1 MCRIPLFFWGCEL
14 MGEKLSLVIILTEG
28 IRGHLNQ
35 ARGIAIW
42 LSELTGARTV
52 EIQVPRLSGLEKL
65 VKSKVRARFL
75 SRSTSAIC
83 SKWLKDV
90 GAQDLVDRITSLV
103 ESVPE
108 KAEGCLLI
116 SAGNTPAPF
125 NLSLARVFQIKNV
138 VLMTPSVT
146 SLSAF
151 DFAVVPE
158 HDFPP
163 VSENLMLTL
172 GAPNAIVRKDLEEP
186 AEELARSFSPVNS
199 SSWGI
204 LIGGD
209 TVNYGI
215 DPAWIKKNVGAL
227 LDMASEKCAD
237 LYITT
242 SRRTRQDAEKTL
254 YDITRGQKNVRMVL
268 LASQDPRNPV
278 PGMLGLCDR
287 IFCTEDSVS
296 MLSEAATSG
305 KPVFLLRVKKKGG
318 LKMFLGTITNS
329 LVKANILPVSYLWG
343 FYRFEYMRQR
353 MIGKGL
359 LVEMPDNTQ
368 NWMNLVDS
376 SKNRDVSEFNEAKR
390 AAEWILETFKR

>member
-1 MCRIPLFFWGCEL
+1 MEQ
-14 MGEKLSLVIILTEG
+14 KLSLVIILTEG

-35 ARGIAIW
+35 ARGISFW
-42 LSELTGARTV
+42 LSKLSGARIV
-52 EIQVPRLSGLEKL
+52 ELQVPLLSGLEKL
-65 VKSKVRARFL
+65 VKLKFRARFI
-75 SRSTSAIC
+75 SGSSPAACR
-83 SKWLKDV
+83 KWLNDT
-90 GAQDLVDRITSLV
+90 GAQDLIDRISSLL
-103 ESVPE
+103 ENVPE
-108 KAEGCLLI
+108 KGKGCLLI

-125 NLSLARVFQIKNV
+125 NLALARVFQIRNV

-146 SLSAF
+146 SLSSY

-158 HDFPP
+158 HDFPAP
-163 VSENLMLTL
+163 GDNLMSTL
-172 GAPNAIVRKDLEEP
+172 GAPNAIVRKDLEEQ
-186 AEELARSFSPVNS
+186 AEELKRSFSPVNT

-209 TVNYGI
+209 TVNYSI
-215 DPAWIKKNVGAL
+215 SPAWISKYVGAL
-227 LDMASEKCAD
+227 LDMASAKGAD

-254 YDITRGQKNVRMVL
+254 YDITRGRENVRMVL
-268 LASQDPRNPV
+268 LASQDTRNPV

-305 KPVFLLRVKKKGG
+305 KPVFLLRVRKKGG
-318 LKMFLGTITNS
+318 LKMFLGAITNS
-329 LVKANILPVSYLWG
+329 LVKAHILPLSCLWG

-353 MIGKGL
+353 MIEKGL
-359 LVEMPDNTQ
+359 LVDMPDNTE
-368 NWMNLVDS
+368 NWMNLVEL

-390 AAEWILETFKR
+390 AAEWIMGELDRS